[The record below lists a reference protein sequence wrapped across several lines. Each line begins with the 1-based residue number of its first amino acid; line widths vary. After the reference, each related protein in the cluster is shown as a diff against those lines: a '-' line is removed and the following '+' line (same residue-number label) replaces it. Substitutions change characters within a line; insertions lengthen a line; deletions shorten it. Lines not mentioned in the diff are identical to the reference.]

1 MRTIGRT
8 LFCAAFAVALAASAG
23 AAEQVTASIVIK
35 NHTFSPKELSVPAGK
50 RVVLTVDNQDDQ
62 PEEFESHSL
71 KVEKVIL
78 GKSKGTVRFG
88 PLKPGSY
95 GFFGEFHEATAQG
108 SVVAK

>member
-1 MRTIGRT
+1 MLIART
-8 LFCAAFAVALAASAG
+8 LVCAAFAALAAAPAG

-35 NHTFSPKELSVPAGK
+35 NHSFQPKALSVPAGK

-71 KVEKVIL
+71 KVEKIIS

-95 GFFGEFHEATAQG
+95 DFFGEFHEATAQG
-108 SVVAK
+108 KVVAK